1 MLGIILL
8 SIAIIA
14 YINKKRVLALS
25 IFFTF
30 TLEGFQVIN
39 NDISGVK
46 LSDLAFIFVFVITI
60 YNSICIPNY
69 FKKSIFRKEILL
81 FIGLLLISS
90 IYSIIHYHFSLY
102 QVFQASREYYIIF
115 AYFFLIRLSPKEVYK
130 LIHIF
135 SAITIII
142 AIIYICQILIAKQ
155 PLLPY
160 SKIEKIQ
167 FDPTTGLIRL
177 YNFPSLLYFFL
188 FLSFLKADYFKNK
201 LIKGIFMLAFL
212 CTLGRTAI
220 AAVLLLLFM
229 GIIITGKLK
238 TNAKQFVI
246 IGILMLPLAGIIVNR
261 FNSGEQTSEDL
272 HFILSGDI
280 TDMNMGDFTETGAT
294 LSYRLAWVYE
304 RLNYLIERNNS
315 ELYFGLGMIS
325 DNQPRAQKMY
335 NFILGLNNEDTNT
348 PFQLGTPDIAWGNIL
363 CRFGLIGIF
372 FFAFYWF
379 KIIQTLWTTKNM
391 ILFCGTLHILTYC
404 LTSISSSTISYTTF
418 MTFSF
423 LLMAL
428 KENKS
433 NKSIKLI
440 SSNHFYERRKIIN
453 KHCDSHLQ
461 L

>member
-8 SIAIIA
+8 TIAIVA
-14 YINKKRVLALS
+14 YINKKRVFALS
-25 IFFTF
+25 IFFAF
-30 TLEGFQVIN
+30 TLEGFQLIN
-39 NDISGVK
+39 NDVSGVK
-46 LSDLAFIFVFVITI
+46 LSDLAFVFVFVITI

-102 QVFQASREYYIIF
+102 QIFQASREYYIVF
-115 AYFFLIRLSPKEVYK
+115 AYFFLIRLSPQEVYK
-130 LIHIF
+130 LIRIF
-135 SAITIII
+135 SVITIIV
-142 AIIYICQILIAKQ
+142 AIIYIFQIIIAKQ

-167 FDPTTGLIRL
+167 FDPATGLIRL

-201 LIKGIFMLAFL
+201 LIKGIFTIAFL

-220 AAVLLLLFM
+220 AAVLLLLFIGLM
-229 GIIITGKLK
+229 ITGKLK
-238 TNAKQFVI
+238 TNLKIFLI
-246 IGILMLPLAGIIVNR
+246 IGILMLPLAGTIINR
-261 FNSGEQTSEDL
+261 FNSSEQTSGDL
-272 HFILSGDI
+272 QFILSGDL
-280 TDMNMGDFTETGAT
+280 TDMDMGDFTETGAT

-304 RLNYLIERNNS
+304 RFNYLIERNNS

-325 DNQPRAQKMY
+325 DNQPRTQKMY
-335 NFILGLNNEDTNT
+335 NFILGLNNEDTNV

-363 CRFGLIGIF
+363 CRFGLVGIF
-372 FFAFYWF
+372 FFIFYWF
-379 KIIQTLWTTKNM
+379 KVVQTLWTTQNM
-391 ILFCGTLHILTYC
+391 ILFCGTLHVLTYC
-404 LTSISSSTISYTTF
+404 LTSISGSTISYTTF

-428 KENKS
+428 KENEY
-433 NKSIKLI
+433 NKPIKLN
-440 SSNHFYERRKIIN
+440 SNHIYG
-453 KHCDSHLQ
+453 
-461 L
+461 

>member
-8 SIAIIA
+8 TIAIIA
-14 YINKKRVLALS
+14 YINRKRVFALS
-25 IFFTF
+25 IFFAF
-30 TLEGFQVIN
+30 TLEGFQIIN
-39 NDISGVK
+39 NDVSGVK
-46 LSDLAFIFVFVITI
+46 LNDLAFVFVFVITI

-69 FKKSIFRKEILL
+69 FKKSIFRKEVLL

-102 QVFQASREYYIIF
+102 QVFQASREYYIVF

-130 LIHIF
+130 LIRIF
-135 SAITIII
+135 SVITIIV
-142 AIIYICQILIAKQ
+142 AIIYIFQIIIAKQ

-167 FDPTTGLIRL
+167 FDPATGLIRL

-188 FLSFLKADYFKNK
+188 FLSFLKNNYFKNK
-201 LIKGIFMLAFL
+201 FIKGIFMIALL

-220 AAVLLLLFM
+220 AAVLLSLLIGLF
-229 GIIITGKLK
+229 ITGKLK
-238 TNAKQFVI
+238 TNFKQFII
-246 IGILMLPLAGIIVNR
+246 IGILMLPLAGIIANR
-261 FNSGEQTSEDL
+261 FNSEEQTSGDL
-272 HFILSGDI
+272 HLILSGDM
-280 TDMNMGDFTETGAT
+280 TEMDMGDFTETGAT

-315 ELYFGLGMIS
+315 ELYWGLGMIS

-335 NFILGLNNEDTNT
+335 NFILGLNNEDTNA

-363 CRFGLIGIF
+363 CRFGLIGIIF
-372 FFAFYWF
+372 FIYYWF
-379 KIIQTLWTTKNM
+379 KIIQTLWTPQNM
-391 ILFCGTLHILTYC
+391 ILLCGALHVLTYC
-404 LTSISSSTISYTTF
+404 LTSIAGSAISSTTF

-428 KENKS
+428 KENQYNINQK
-433 NKSIKLI
+433 
-440 SSNHFYERRKIIN
+440 SSNNYTYE
-453 KHCDSHLQ
+453 
-461 L
+461 